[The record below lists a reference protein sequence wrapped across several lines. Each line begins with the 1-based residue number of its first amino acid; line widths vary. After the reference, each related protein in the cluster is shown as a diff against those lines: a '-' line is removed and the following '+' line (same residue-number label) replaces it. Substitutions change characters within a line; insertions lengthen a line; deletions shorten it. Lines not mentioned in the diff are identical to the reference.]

1 MKILKADAF
10 KVPSESVC
18 GWWSG
23 LGSLPTWRRGGCTY
37 PNPGDL
43 HNVPMEMKALAGE
56 SFDFKKY
63 LASKL
68 REELLLVIG
77 GYCKGHVL
85 PPDVEVYLSETDSWH
100 PLPSLNM
107 PSVITKPQE
116 NGAPQVQETSIQAA
130 IAIVEKKV
138 RNLEKRKVCRE
149 SKIWPPPSR
158 GKMPA
163 DSQ

>member
-1 MKILKADAF
+1 
-10 KVPSESVC
+10 
-18 GWWSG
+18 
-23 LGSLPTWRRGGCTY
+23 
-37 PNPGDL
+37 
-43 HNVPMEMKALAGE
+43 MEMKALAGE

-107 PSVITKPQE
+107 PSGRTGH
-116 NGAPQVQETSIQAA
+116 GAAA
-130 IAIVEKKV
+130 IGNMLYVTGGRYEH
-138 RNLEKRKVCRE
+138 NLSENNSVIALDLNEPLSGWKECPEMLSKRKGGCTVAIDE
-149 SKIWPPPSR
+149 KLYDI
-158 GKMPA
+158 G
-163 DSQ
+163 

>member
-1 MKILKADAF
+1 
-10 KVPSESVC
+10 
-18 GWWSG
+18 
-23 LGSLPTWRRGGCTY
+23 
-37 PNPGDL
+37 
-43 HNVPMEMKALAGE
+43 MEMKALAGE

-107 PSVITKPQE
+107 PSGRTGH
-116 NGAPQVQETSIQAA
+116 GAAA
-130 IAIVEKKV
+130 IGNMLYVTGGDQHDQSVIALDLSEP
-138 RNLEKRKVCRE
+138 L
-149 SKIWPPPSR
+149 S
-158 GKMPA
+158 G
-163 DSQ
+163 